1 MGDNNRKLEEFFQ
14 NQYNDPEKYK
24 NQDEWSIPP
33 KEAWTN
39 IKDALNENRDKLPPF
54 FYSGKGLAL
63 LLIGVLII
71 LFLGYN
77 YKVEKV
83 KNQNLKEELK
93 STQQIIT
100 DLLTDPESGAI
111 NQLDVNDNRSSIKFQ
126 SINNLS
132 EENIVSRE
140 NKDEIEELNKQD
152 FIAESEIIKNR
163 NGNTSKIDR
172 QLTTSTSSQYES
184 ALLEG
189 QKGTKLNT
197 QLKVNSLD
205 KSPYEINDVAKNELM
220 MLDRSTIQALPTEF
234 ALLNDPVA
242 LPIEYVESKS
252 KLYVGLEV
260 GKLFKI
266 NERPNDFRGM
276 SFPDNSFAF
285 ENRFNSQNLGI
296 KIGYQILPNL
306 TIESGLNYI
315 KSSVNINHKRLITL
329 SNLREF
335 LDMNGNFIGGFNFDI
350 PTSTG
355 SIGTDVIS
363 SRSSSSNLDPKE
375 AIDIG
380 IIIDHN
386 FHQLSLPLVVR
397 YTKKFGPITT
407 ALRTGIVNTWNLSNG
422 IIVNDIQSS
431 KKDFIFWSTSDQIGN
446 NQNRLPASYRLNYLV
461 GLALEFELSDDLRL
475 YVEPSYTQSTSSLIN
490 NGRFKAFNKQ
500 VSINTGV
507 KKLF

>member
-14 NQYNDPEKYK
+14 DQYNNPEKYK
-24 NQDEWSIPP
+24 NQGEWSIPP
-33 KEAWTN
+33 KEVWTN
-39 IKDALNENRDKLPPF
+39 IKDSLNEDRDKLPPF
-54 FYSGKGLAL
+54 FYSGKGLAS
-63 LLIGVLII
+63 LLIGLLII
-71 LFLGYN
+71 LFLAYN
-77 YKVEKV
+77 YKVERV
-83 KNQNLKEELK
+83 KNQNLIEELK
-93 STQQIIT
+93 STQQIIA
-100 DLLTDPESGAI
+100 DLLTDHESGAI
-111 NQLDVNDNRSSIKFQ
+111 NQLDVNDNGPSIEFQ
-126 SINNLS
+126 SIDALL
-132 EENIVSRE
+132 EENLITSE
-140 NKDEIEELNKQD
+140 NKDAIEELTYQD
-152 FIAESEIIKNR
+152 FIAKPEILGNL
-163 NGNTSKIDR
+163 NGSNSIIDR
-172 QLTTSTSSQYES
+172 QFIKSNSSSYENS
-184 ALLEG
+184 RQADK
-189 QKGTKLNT
+189 KGTELNT
-197 QLKVNSLD
+197 LLQINRPD
-205 KSPYEINDVAKNELM
+205 KSSYDIAKNELK
-220 MLDRSTIQALPTEF
+220 MLNRSSIQALPTEF
-234 ALLNDPVA
+234 ALINDPVA
-242 LPIEYVESKS
+242 IPIEYVEPKS
-252 KLYVGLEV
+252 KLYAGLEV

-266 NERPNDFRGM
+266 NERPNDLRGIA
-276 SFPDNSFAF
+276 FPDNSFAF
-285 ENRFNSQNLGI
+285 ENQFSSQNIGL

-306 TIESGLNYI
+306 SIESGLNYI

-335 LDMNGNFIGGFNFDI
+335 QDMNGNFIGGFNFDI

-380 IIIDHN
+380 INIDHN
-386 FHQLSLPLVVR
+386 FHQLSLPLVAR
-397 YTKKFGPITT
+397 YSKKIGPITT

-431 KKDFIFWSTSDQIGN
+431 KEDFIFRSTSDQIGN

-461 GLALEFELSDDLRL
+461 GLALEYELSDDLRL